1 MRFIF
6 TEKYFG
12 KRDNRPH
19 NICVSS
25 DKLGFFC
32 LYAIFS
38 FFESYALFSD
48 KNENIQ
54 NKLSHLNSPSGK
66 NNSCMQC
73 MPMFFLN
80 LQNNN
85 LLLPL
90 NFSGCGVI
98 RWVFGG
104 VDSTLFTAFLLIQ
117 NNQTDR
123 AVSRT
128 SQG

>member
-1 MRFIF
+1 MFLVR
-6 TEKYFG
+6 
-12 KRDNRPH
+12 
-19 NICVSS
+19 S
-25 DKLGFFC
+25 DHCQSRQVGTRVVFDPLG
-32 LYAIFS
+32 S
-38 FFESYALFSD
+38 F
-48 KNENIQ
+48 
-54 NKLSHLNSPSGK
+54 
-66 NNSCMQC
+66 
-73 MPMFFLN
+73 
-80 LQNNN
+80 
-85 LLLPL
+85 PL

>member
-1 MRFIF
+1 MRFIL

-38 FFESYALFSD
+38 FFESYALFGD
-48 KNENIQ
+48 
-54 NKLSHLNSPSGK
+54 
-66 NNSCMQC
+66 NSCMQC

-117 NNQTDR
+117 NN
-123 AVSRT
+123 
-128 SQG
+128 